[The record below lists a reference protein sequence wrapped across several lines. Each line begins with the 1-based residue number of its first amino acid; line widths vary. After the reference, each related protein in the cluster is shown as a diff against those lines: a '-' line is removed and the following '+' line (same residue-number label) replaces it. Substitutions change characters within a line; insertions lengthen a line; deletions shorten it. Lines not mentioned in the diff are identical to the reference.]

1 MGHPAGLNLRKS
13 VLQSVYLFARIQMG
27 HAMIAGYCLQS
38 LHRQLLLSFGTVV
51 AIILC
56 SLHAEA
62 LCGEE
67 ANSTAVSD
75 RKPWTTSRI
84 RGTPEAPNPFLLVPA
99 FPNLKFEEPMQ
110 VRWSPELK
118 RYLVCELHGKIWS
131 FTADES
137 LNEADLAVD
146 LKKELK
152 SFDPERSSGVQD
164 VYSIALD
171 PDFANNRFIYICM
184 VFSSKLG
191 KPLEDGTRVSRFR
204 VVGDT
209 IPRIDLQSEVP
220 IIHWLAGGHNGCDLL
235 FDNSGSLLISTGDAT
250 EPSPPDRLKTGQD
263 ISDLL
268 SSILRIDVRGATKEK
283 PYRIPEDNPF
293 LDLPTAR
300 KEVWAFGFRNPW
312 RMGIDRAT
320 DTLIVGDVG
329 WEKWEMI
336 HRVTRGGNYGWSVRE
351 GNELIQGDAPLG
363 PSPVTPP
370 WVALSHAEAAS
381 ITGGFVY
388 RGNQLDSLT
397 GHYLFGDWVGGRV
410 WAIPLD
416 QSQSQREVASSTLRI
431 IAFEPDAN
439 GEPLVVNH
447 LNNTTLYRMVAN
459 DRYELQKTES
469 ESFPRRL
476 SETGIFQS
484 TPKQLPAEGVIR
496 FSINH
501 PMWQDGA
508 TAEHYL
514 SLPNDAKVTVYD
526 TPQPLTNMAMFSS
539 RLHYP
544 AGTVLAKSIRWK
556 ERLIETQLLHFDG
569 SRWYGYSYIW
579 NQDQTDA
586 ELAPREGKELMLD
599 TDSMKRWR
607 VHSRTECFQCHNPW
621 PETTLAFTPEQL
633 HQTARGADST
643 WLQLQKM
650 GYVQTL
656 NSQQEPIAAEN
667 CVRIAL
673 RLDADASIDDRARS
687 YLHVN
692 CAHCHQFGAGT
703 GVAIVVRRPDPLEE
717 TKMISKVPEKGS
729 LGLNE
734 AKIVEPGEPDRSIL
748 LYRMASSSVG
758 RMPHIGSR
766 EVDFGAVALI
776 AQWINELKRPAIETP
791 GTPEQDL
798 NTLGQQLI
806 ESATGLDADNPK
818 TVSAEQQIAEGQRRQ
833 HALKLAVLAAKQQ
846 SVGVDAVLSPAVL
859 RGLTADK
866 DTVISSLF
874 EAYLPEKER
883 VKRLHAGAR
892 FSEVEE
898 WVGDPIRG
906 RGLFKE
912 QGRLQCS
919 RCHQVG
925 NEGGRIGPSFDS
937 IGRRLTKSQL
947 FESIAEP
954 SRLIDP
960 KYQTH
965 LVMTNDGEVITGL
978 LESESQK
985 ELVIITSTGEK
996 RTISIDEISQRK
1008 LETQSLMP
1016 AGLLEQLTAQEMADL
1031 LAYLSSLSSVVE

>member
-1 MGHPAGLNLRKS
+1 MVLRRAWIS
-13 VLQSVYLFARIQMG
+13 AIRSSCSLGLFARTQMG
-27 HAMIAGYCLQS
+27 HAMIAGYCLPS
-38 LHRQLLLSFGTVV
+38 FHRQLLLSLGTCI
-51 AIILC
+51 AIIGF
-56 SLHAEA
+56 SLPASP
-62 LCGEE
+62 LRGEE
-67 ANSTAVSD
+67 DQPAVELT

-84 RGTPEAPNPFLLVPA
+84 HGTPEAPNPFLLVPA
-99 FPNLKFEEPMQ
+99 FPNLKFDEPMQ

-131 FTADES
+131 FKADET
-137 LNEADLAVD
+137 LDTADLAVD

-152 SFDPERSSGVQD
+152 SFDPERSDGVQD

-171 PDFANNRFIYICM
+171 PNFATNRFIYICM
-184 VFSSKLG
+184 MFSSKLG
-191 KPLEDGTRVSRFR
+191 KPLDDGTRISRFR

-209 IPRIDLQSEVP
+209 IPKIDLQSELP

-235 FDNSGSLLISTGDAT
+235 FDNSGCLLISTGDAT

-268 SSILRIDVRGATKEK
+268 SSILRIDVRDATKEK

-293 LDLPTAR
+293 LDIPTAR

-320 DTLIVGDVG
+320 DSLIVGDVG

-351 GNELIQGDAPLG
+351 GNELIQSESPLG
-363 PSPVTPP
+363 PSPITPP

-388 RGNQLDSLT
+388 RGNRLESLT

-416 QSQSQREVASSTLRI
+416 QSQSEREIASSTLRI

-459 DRYELQKTES
+459 DRYQEQKIES

-476 SETGIFQS
+476 SETGLFQS
-484 TPKQLPAEGVIR
+484 TPNQLPAEGVIR

-508 TAEHYL
+508 TSEHYL
-514 SLPNDAKVTVYD
+514 GLPNDSQVTVYD
-526 TPQPLTNMAMFSS
+526 APQPLTNMAMFSS

-544 AGTVLAKSIRWK
+544 AGTVLAKSIRWQD
-556 ERLIETQLLHFDG
+556 RLLETQLLHFDG

-579 NQDQTDA
+579 NQEQTDA
-586 ELAPREGKELMLD
+586 ELAPREGKELIVD
-599 TDSMKRWR
+599 SDSMKRWR

-633 HQTARGADST
+633 HQPVRGDDST
-643 WLQLQKM
+643 WVQLQKL
-650 GYVQTL
+650 GFVNTL
-656 NSQQEPIAAEN
+656 NAKQEPIPADQ
-667 CVRIAL
+667 CVRVAL
-673 RLDADASIDDRARS
+673 RRDADASVDDRARS

-703 GVAIVVRRPDPLEE
+703 GVAIIVRRPDPLEE

-729 LGLNE
+729 FGLNE
-734 AKIVEPGEPDRSIL
+734 AKIVEPGEPARSIL

-766 EVDFGAVALI
+766 EVDFEAVALI
-776 AQWINELKRPAIETP
+776 AQWINELKRPTIETP
-791 GTPEQDL
+791 SNSDHELT
-798 NTLGQQLI
+798 TLSQQLI
-806 ESATGLDADNPK
+806 DTATEIDANNSK
-818 TVSAEQQIAEGQRRQ
+818 TVSPEQQIAEGQRRQ
-833 HALKLAVLAAKQQ
+833 RALQLAALAAKRHK
-846 SVGVDAVLSPAVL
+846 SGEAAVLSPEVL
-859 RGLTADK
+859 KDLAADK
-866 DTVISSLF
+866 DTIISSLF

-883 VKRLHAGAR
+883 VKRLHVGAR

-898 WVGDPIRG
+898 WVGDPVRG
-906 RGLFKE
+906 RGLYKE

-965 LVMTNDGEVITGL
+965 LVMTDDGEVITGL
-978 LESESQK
+978 LESESEN

-996 RTISIDEISQRK
+996 RTLSIEEISQRK

-1031 LAYLSSLSSVVE
+1031 LAYLSSL